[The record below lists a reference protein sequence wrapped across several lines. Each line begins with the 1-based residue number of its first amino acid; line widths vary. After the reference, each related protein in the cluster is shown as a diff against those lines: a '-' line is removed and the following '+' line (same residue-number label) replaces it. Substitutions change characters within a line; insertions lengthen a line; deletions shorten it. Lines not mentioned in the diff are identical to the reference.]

1 MFKEHEGNQ
10 RSQTV
15 GWGEEF
21 REGGSGQIGYVAF
34 TPVKGAESVLT
45 TKLLVASSTD
55 GQE

>member
-15 GWGEEF
+15 GWGEGF
-21 REGGSGQIGYVAF
+21 MEGGSGQIVYVDF

-45 TKLLVASSTD
+45 TKLLVALSTD
-55 GQE
+55 CQE

>member
-10 RSQTV
+10 RSQTM
-15 GWGEEF
+15 GWGEGF
-21 REGGSGQIGYVAF
+21 REGGSGQIAYVAF

-45 TKLLVASSTD
+45 TKLLVASSTA